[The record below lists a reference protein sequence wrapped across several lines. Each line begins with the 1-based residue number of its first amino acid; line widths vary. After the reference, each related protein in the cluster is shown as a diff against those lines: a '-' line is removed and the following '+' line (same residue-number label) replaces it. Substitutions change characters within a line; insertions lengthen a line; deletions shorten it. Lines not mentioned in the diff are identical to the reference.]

1 MKNSVRKNL
10 AKSKD
15 FGHEESVGFALSSGA
30 LVLGGGWVGGGYKIF
45 YLKKSHCQKSFSKKS
60 LFCMIIIH

>member
-1 MKNSVRKNL
+1 MKKVPIKNL

-30 LVLGGGWVGGGYKIF
+30 ICQDGRMGGHKFF
-45 YLKKSHCQKSFSKKS
+45 YFK
-60 LFCMIIIH
+60 